1 MEDIKEL
8 VYLGQ
13 LAVFYVPVQKLDSPE
28 FGKDGQAPRALFE
41 EYLMKH
47 FNAFTLTITN
57 TQGFWREHQQSPI
70 FREQN
75 ARYDV
80 SFEGDVEPF
89 VMFLSEMCALLQE
102 KSIYLT
108 IGHESWLVITNQ
120 SDTCSKET
128 NEV

>member
-8 VYLGQ
+8 VYLGH

-28 FGKDGQAPRALFE
+28 YGKDSQTPRILFE
-41 EYLMKH
+41 EYLMEN

-57 TQGFWREHQQSPI
+57 TQGLWREHQQSPI

-89 VMFLSEMCALLQE
+89 VQFLSKMCALLKEQ
-102 KSIYLT
+102 SIYLT
-108 IGHESWLVITNQ
+108 MGQKSWLVLPK
-120 SDTCSKET
+120 KET
-128 NEV
+128 NEI

>member
-1 MEDIKEL
+1 MEDIKKL
-8 VYLGQ
+8 VYLGH

-28 FGKDGQAPRALFE
+28 FGKNSQTPRILFE
-41 EYLMKH
+41 EYLMEH

-57 TQGFWREHQQSPI
+57 MQGFWRQHKQSPTL
-70 FREQN
+70 REQN

-89 VMFLSEMCALLQE
+89 VQFLSEMCALLQE

-108 IGHESWLVITNQ
+108 MGNKSWLVL
-120 SDTCSKET
+120 SKET